1 MKNAEKKYSISESL
15 STFKESEF
23 VTEGLLG
30 EGAVGKVSLGTLNGG
45 NDKIAVKYVSGDVS
59 EEAFIREVNLLEK
72 AKHPNIIPILGV
84 MDSKLQGF
92 PYALVTPYMD
102 DGSLYHLLKNGVP
115 MSWEFRLNI
124 AIDIARGLMH
134 MHALKILHGDLKA
147 LNILINN
154 QSEVKIADFGCA
166 IEFKDA
172 KKVIG
177 TDFGTKLWQA
187 PELYYGLPILTE
199 ESDIYSFG
207 VILGELVTGK
217 IPEFNNNLNE
227 VIARKKQGSD
237 NQNFHEPAEIEA
249 KKLADNADKIFG
261 RTLWDISQACQSVKP
276 EDRPD
281 LQSIIHILTAT
292 RTYAKE
298 YVTGKDEIE
307 NSTPLFRDSTAS
319 TSIRVPAPDNHA
331 VLSEVKLVGVQNST
345 LWSNRL
351 FPAPVPAD
359 EEKNDNDDKVAL
371 TCIQNSSLVSHS
383 PNLVILPN
391 PKSIP
396 PGFGK
401 YFVSFFK
408 SFGENTRKVP
418 AHLYSEE
425 TQAALMVF
433 IDFIEQT
440 RGMTT

>member
-1 MKNAEKKYSISESL
+1 MKIAEKKYSISESL
-15 STFKESEF
+15 STFKESEL

-30 EGAVGKVSLGTLNGG
+30 EGAVGKVSLGTFNGI
-45 NDKIAVKYVSGDVS
+45 NDKIAVKYVSGYVS

-102 DGSLYHLLKNGVP
+102 GGSLYHLLKNGVP

-134 MHALKILHGDLKA
+134 MHALKILHGDLKS
-147 LNILINN
+147 LNIMINN

-172 KKVIG
+172 KNVIG

-217 IPEFNNNLNE
+217 IPEFNNNLDE

-292 RTYAKE
+292 RTYAKDVTEGDNIQNIE
-298 YVTGKDEIE
+298 Y
-307 NSTPLFRDSTAS
+307 STPLFRDSTAS
-319 TSIRVPAPDNHA
+319 TSIRV
-331 VLSEVKLVGVQNST
+331 
-345 LWSNRL
+345 
-351 FPAPVPAD
+351 PAPVPAD

-371 TCIQNSSLVSHS
+371 TCIQDSSLVSHS

-391 PKSIP
+391 PQSIP

-401 YFVSFFK
+401 YFISFFK

-418 AHLYSEE
+418 VHLYSEE

-433 IDFIEQT
+433 VDFIEQT